1 MARMFDQI
9 KQLLS
14 NSLPRFSRRD
24 LFARA
29 GWATA
34 PALLAGSATG
44 APNAAKALAIGP
56 KIYESIGVTP
66 LINCRGTLTAIGGSL
81 ELDAVRNAKEA
92 AALHFVP
99 LDELFD
105 AIGARLAA
113 ITGAEWGTV
122 TSGCAAAMSHATAAC
137 VAGANPDLHVR
148 IPNLAGF
155 QKDEVIIPKRSRNVY
170 DAAIRAVGVRIVEI
184 DTADDLKAA
193 IGPKTAMIYVFARD
207 GMDRD
212 PLPFETLTAIA
223 QEHKVPVLV
232 DAAAEILTI
241 PNVHLQ
247 KGATLVA
254 YSGGKCIRGPQCAG
268 VLLGRKDLV
277 QAAWIH
283 GAPHHG
289 YGRAMKVGKEE
300 AIGMLAAI
308 EAWVKRDHA
317 AEWKTWMSWMS
328 HIASKVQT
336 VEGVTASVR
345 EPRGL
350 SNRTPG
356 LTIRWNADKLNITGA
371 ELTDIL
377 YTTEPRVALAGGGGG
392 RQRDSAGGGDTGIS
406 LAAYMMAPGE
416 DKIVADRIHSILSQ
430 KRATKP
436 KVAPQQPATNLNGRW
451 DVTIEFTAGVTQHAL
466 HLKQEGA
473 QIVGTHQGDFVSR
486 DLSGRIEGDKVTMR
500 SSYTEE
506 HGDNLGFT
514 FTGQYSNG
522 SLAGDLDMG
531 EYRKAKW
538 TAKPHQF
545 GARG

>member
-1 MARMFDQI
+1 MAPMIERL
-9 KQLLS
+9 KQLFS
-14 NSLPRFSRRD
+14 SSLPLLSRRG
-24 LFARA
+24 LLAHA
-29 GWATA
+29 GWVAA
-34 PALLAGSATG
+34 PAVLSGSAAAQGT
-44 APNAAKALAIGP
+44 AKALAIGP

-66 LINCRGTLTAIGGSL
+66 LINCRGTLTAVGGSL
-81 ELDAVRNAKEA
+81 ELEAVRQAKEA

-155 QKDEVIIPKRSRNVY
+155 TKDEVIIPKQSRNVY

-184 DTADDLKAA
+184 ETAEELRAA

-223 QEHKVPVLV
+223 KEHKVPVLV

-308 EAWVKRDHA
+308 EASVKRDHA
-317 AEWKTWMSWMS
+317 AEWKTWMGWMN
-328 HIASKVQT
+328 HIATRVQT
-336 VEGVTASVR
+336 VEGVTATVR

-371 ELTDIL
+371 ELTEIL

-392 RQRDSAGGGDTGIS
+392 RMAGGAAGETGIS

-416 DKIVADRIHSILSQ
+416 DRIVADRVVAILSQ
-430 KRATKP
+430 KRAPKP
-436 KVAPQQPATNLNGRW
+436 KVAPQAPATNLTGRW
-451 DVTIEFTAGVTQHAL
+451 DVTIEFTAGTTQHAL
-466 HLKQEGA
+466 HLKQEGS

-486 DLSGRIEGDKVTMR
+486 DLSGRIEGDRVTIR

-514 FTGQYSNG
+514 FTGRFVDG
-522 SLAGDLDMG
+522 ALAGELDMG

-538 TAKPHQF
+538 SAKPHVF